1 MNNAFKELF
10 CERAKKDG
18 IKTERERGASYFEQV
33 RSSKR
38 AEKIAY
44 HIGSQN
50 LSGYKYCRRHSDKE
64 AS

>member
-18 IKTERERGASYFEQV
+18 IKTERGRVTSYFEQV
-33 RSSKR
+33 SSKH

-44 HIGSQN
+44 HTGSQN
-50 LSGYKYCRRHSDKE
+50 LSCNKYCRIHSDKE
-64 AS
+64 DS